1 LVFDFDRALA
11 TDTIM
16 TVWDM
21 ERSNWE
27 ERFAAPPD

>member
-1 LVFDFDRALA
+1 LVFDFDS
-11 TDTIM
+11 TIM